1 MSNRIFAAGNQSHK
15 PHRLTRGLGD
25 LPGIPA
31 TGQRFSLV
39 CGSIILELE
48 SGKIRRESDYW
59 DAATFMKQV
68 GVLPLQ
74 MSDVF
79 STHLYHSHLYYMYT
93 QAVRLGP
100 WVNREVGHFKTDRC
114 QKGIKRR
121 SLTAQNRRNR
131 ELLARINTN
140 ADASSMVWPRALT
153 RAIQSSKAWSV

>member
-1 MSNRIFAAGNQSHK
+1 MSNRKFAAGNQSHK

-25 LPGIPA
+25 LPEIPA

-79 STHLYHSHLYYMYT
+79 PTHLYHSHLYYMYT

-100 WVNREVGHFKTDRC
+100 WVNREVGPASGAC
-114 QKGIKRR
+114 AIALPA
-121 SLTAQNRRNR
+121 SAP
-131 ELLARINTN
+131 ARIVAEN
-140 ADASSMVWPRALT
+140 
-153 RAIQSSKAWSV
+153 SVRSIFSPS